1 MALAD
6 LLYRCPACGHD
17 PTTGEGDVAQCPEC
31 GMVYERG
38 RGDLLLLERP
48 PGGSER
54 QAPVSA
60 LVARIEA
67 HGGPLT
73 RATGPDGSVGYEAD
87 VMVSWRQSEDP
98 VRYRG
103 QLRGYSE
110 TMGEPAPA
118 VIRADDEAV
127 HVVSEGSSS
136 ESWPFLEIRA
146 LQTSSS
152 SLQLSLPGDRL
163 VQFKFLTDSPRRWED
178 LLRHLVREA
187 HRRAGNGFVVEFQP
201 RIVTRQRT

>member
-17 PTTGEGDVAQCPEC
+17 PTEGEGDVARCPDC
-31 GMVYERG
+31 GTVYERG
-38 RGDLLLLERP
+38 RGDLLLVERAP
-48 PGGSER
+48 DGTER
-54 QAPVSA
+54 QVPVSA
-60 LVARIEA
+60 LVEGVEA

-73 RATGPDGSVGYEAD
+73 RATNPDGSVAYAAD
-87 VMVSWRQSEDP
+87 VSVSWRRSEDP
-98 VRYRG
+98 VRYQG

-118 VIRADDEAV
+118 VLRADDDAV
-127 HVVSEGSSS
+127 HVVSEDGSV
-136 ESWPFLEIRA
+136 ESWPFLQIRA

-163 VQFKFLTDSPRRWED
+163 VQFNFVSDSPRRWED

-187 HRRAGNGFVVEFQP
+187 HRRAGKGIVVEFQP
-201 RIVTRQRT
+201 RIVTR